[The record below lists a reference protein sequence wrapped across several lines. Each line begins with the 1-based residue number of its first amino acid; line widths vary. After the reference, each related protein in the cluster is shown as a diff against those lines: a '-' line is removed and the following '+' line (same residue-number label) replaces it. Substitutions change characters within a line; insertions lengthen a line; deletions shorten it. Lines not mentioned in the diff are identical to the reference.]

1 MTDFKR
7 KPILEGKKVILR
19 PFNIKDWEKML
30 LILAE
35 PEVNRLTGLVV
46 NDQEANGALS
56 PEEMEKIKEWYLSRN
71 EQTDRLDLAIIEK
84 ENTLWI

>member
-1 MTDFKR
+1 MIDFKR

-35 PEVNRLTGLVV
+35 PEVNRLTGSVV
-46 NDQEANGALS
+46 NDQEANAALS
-56 PEEMEKIKEWYLSRN
+56 RKKWKKLKNGI
-71 EQTDRLDLAIIEK
+71 
-84 ENTLWI
+84 